1 MLQVKQ
7 QQKQTIK
14 TNRKNLVHDR
24 TQEFFASFKKFMIV
38 DMINISSNQCQEIR
52 QDLRGKGE
60 FLMGKNTTIKNA
72 LKKLAETN
80 PELKEVEKVI
90 KNNVGVVFTNG
101 SLSEIEDV
109 FEKNKVHSVAK
120 PGDLSQ
126 CDVWIEPIATG
137 LTPEKTAFFQ
147 ALGIATKITKG
158 KIEILSKCQALY
170 EGKRVGHSEAA
181 LLALLGVTPFVYK
194 MKVLYAYSDGKFFDT
209 EYLKITPESVET
221 MVKEAVS
228 TLAALALG
236 AGYVTESTVSQ
247 ELQIGARN
255 LMALAAAAEYDMPE
269 LASVL
274 KK

>member
-7 QQKQTIK
+7 QQKQLIK
-14 TNRKNLVHDR
+14 TNRKNLVFER
-24 TQEFFASFKKFMIV
+24 TQDFFTTYKKFMIV
-38 DMINISSNQCQEIR
+38 DMTNISSNQCQTIR
-52 QDLRGKGE
+52 QGLRGKGE
-60 FLMGKNTTIKNA
+60 FLMGKNTTIKTA
-72 LKKLAETN
+72 LKKISEN
-80 PELKEVEKVI
+80 VPELKDVENVI
-90 KNNVGVVFTNG
+90 KNNVGIVFTNG
-101 SLSEIEDV
+101 SLSDIEDI
-109 FEKNKVHSVAK
+109 FEANKVHAVAK

-126 CDVWIEPIATG
+126 CDVWIEPIATS
-137 LTPEKTAFFQ
+137 LTPEKTGFFQ

-181 LLALLGVTPFVYK
+181 LLSLLGVTPFIYK
-194 MKVLYAYSDGKFFDT
+194 MKVLYAYSDGKFFDC

-255 LMALAAAAEYDMPE
+255 IMALAAAAEYDMPE